1 MKRVRALVTEDE
13 ALARSSLRRLIRETG
28 WIELIGEAADGRTAV
43 EMIDR
48 DLPDLLFLDVVLPEL
63 SGLQVLERIHHRPLV
78 VFTTAYERYAVTAF
92 ELEALDYLVKPFS
105 SRRFH
110 ETMQRVRQR
119 ITQANGPLVTER
131 LHAAF
136 TSGPLERVF
145 VRVGTRVVP
154 LLIRDVFH
162 FQAEGDYV
170 RAVSRGSSHLLSVS
184 LAELEDRLA
193 SPFVRIHR
201 CHIVNLNFVEKIE
214 RHDERRLVVFLAG
227 ETCIVASRAGS
238 ARLRELML

>member
-1 MKRVRALVTEDE
+1 MKRIRALVTEDE
-13 ALARSSLRRLIRETG
+13 SLARASLRRLIRETG
-28 WIELIGEAADGRTAV
+28 WIELVGEAADGRTAV
-43 EMIDR
+43 EMINR

-63 SGLQVLERIHHRPLV
+63 SGLEVLERIHHRPLV
-78 VFTTAYERYAVTAF
+78 VFTTAYERYAVAAF

-119 ITQANGPLVTER
+119 IMQANGPSVAER
-131 LHAAF
+131 VQSAFAA
-136 TSGPLERVF
+136 GPLERVF
-145 VRVGTRVVP
+145 VRVGARVVP
-154 LLIRDVFH
+154 LLMREVIH

-184 LAELEDRLA
+184 LAELEGRLA

-214 RHDERRLVVFLAG
+214 RHDERRLMVFLP
-227 ETCIVASRAGS
+227 EEIRIVASRAGS